1 MNKKIM
7 SLLMVLF
14 VFVLAACNGP
24 SDETSMSTSEPV
36 STKQAKIELVLGFQV
51 VTEIVDV
58 KDETRTLFDVLQD
71 RFDITYKSYDFG
83 PMLESIST
91 KEGRF
96 TIEAPEGSFIAFYVN
111 GEPSMVG
118 VNEIYVKKDHTYRL
132 ALEWWDQDAHI
143 AYIINRFIDQHA
155 ATYVN
160 DQMLDIHVVI
170 ALAHLG
176 LLEDYISL
184 EEALADYSSIDSDN
198 ISVSELYKAIL
209 TIHALGGDVSSF
221 VRLLV
226 ERNDT
231 KKYSAPYALIGLNC
245 GHHGVDVS
253 AYESEL
259 LETLIGTNMPSQA
272 LGLDLSGITLAAL
285 SPYIERE
292 DVSAVIQDYLMFLE
306 NNLNEF
312 GGIRDEHFDENAS
325 SLAQLIIGLI
335 AIDVNRLSNVLTNEN
350 ANLIHRLIHRLLDFS
365 NDDGTF
371 YWSLDSDHPD
381 LSFSTPQ
388 AFLALVLYQKYIEQE
403 QAIRFYD
410 FSSLESLEK

>member
-1 MNKKIM
+1 
-7 SLLMVLF
+7 
-14 VFVLAACNGP
+14 
-24 SDETSMSTSEPV
+24 
-36 STKQAKIELVLGFQV
+36 
-51 VTEIVDV
+51 
-58 KDETRTLFDVLQD
+58 
-71 RFDITYKSYDFG
+71 
-83 PMLESIST
+83 
-91 KEGRF
+91 
-96 TIEAPEGSFIAFYVN
+96 
-111 GEPSMVG
+111 MVG

-198 ISVSELYKAIL
+198 MSVSELYKAIL
-209 TIHALGGDVSSF
+209 TIHALGGDVSNF

-226 ERNDT
+226 ELNDT
-231 KKYSAPYALIGLNC
+231 EKYSAPYALIGLNC

-253 AYESEL
+253 SYESEL

-350 ANLIHRLIHRLLDFS
+350 ANLIHRLLDFS

>member
-24 SDETSMSTSEPV
+24 S
-36 STKQAKIELVLGFQV
+36 KQAKIELVLGFQV

-198 ISVSELYKAIL
+198 MSVSELYKAIL
-209 TIHALGGDVSSF
+209 TIHALGGDVSNF

-350 ANLIHRLIHRLLDFS
+350 ANLIHRLLDFS